1 MVNKGKR
8 VKIPTGD
15 FIECLAMA
23 GIKTINMALSD
34 CAYLL
39 EAILRGCIN
48 EGNEQFVEDFLLKNY
63 EYKLTEIREYIEYLK
78 KTSKNN
84 SL

>member
-1 MVNKGKR
+1 MHKGKR

-23 GIKTINMALSD
+23 GIENINMALSD
-34 CAYLL
+34 CSYLL
-39 EAILRGCIN
+39 ETILRGCVSK
-48 EGNEQFVEDFLLKNY
+48 GNSQFVEDFLLNNY
-63 EYKLTEIREYIEYLK
+63 EYKLTEIRDYIEYLK
-78 KTSKNN
+78 RTNKNN